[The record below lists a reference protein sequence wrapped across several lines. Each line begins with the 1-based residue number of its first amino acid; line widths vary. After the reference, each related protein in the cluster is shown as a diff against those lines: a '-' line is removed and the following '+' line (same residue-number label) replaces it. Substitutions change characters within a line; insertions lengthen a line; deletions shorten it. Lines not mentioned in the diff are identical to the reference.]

1 MIKEIMPNPLIDL
14 LLEYSSKVDK
24 LVTEFHESIK
34 LLNSFR
40 IGEARSK
47 LTSAMKIE
55 TEVHETK
62 EKLVA
67 LLEKTHVHPALK
79 EAFYHFIKSIYRICD
94 WVKEASRELI
104 ILPYMEIPVDI
115 RDNLEKMV
123 NKLVEA
129 YRSTR
134 EAIEE
139 SIKGN
144 YDRATDLINKVL
156 ITEEEA
162 DNIDLEIRRLLFENR
177 DSYESPV
184 LAILIHDLNRDLE
197 EAVDS
202 CRDTA
207 DYLKALLVGWIVS

>member
-1 MIKEIMPNPLIDL
+1 MPNPLIEL
-14 LLEYSSKVDK
+14 LLQYSNKVDK
-24 LVTEFHESIK
+24 LIAEFHESLK
-34 LLNSFR
+34 LLNNFR
-40 IGEARSK
+40 IGEARSR
-47 LTSAMKIE
+47 LTSAMKLE
-55 TEVHETK
+55 TEAHEIK
-62 EKLVA
+62 DELVA

-104 ILPYMEIPVDI
+104 IIPYMEIPDDI
-115 RDNLEKMV
+115 RSNLERMV
-123 NKLVEA
+123 GKLVEA
-129 YRSTR
+129 YRTVR

-139 SIKGN
+139 SLKGRYDEATTLIK
-144 YDRATDLINKVL
+144 RVL
-156 ITEEEA
+156 KIEEEA
-162 DNIDLEIRRLLFENR
+162 DDIDLETRRLLFENR
-177 DSYESPV
+177 GSYESPV